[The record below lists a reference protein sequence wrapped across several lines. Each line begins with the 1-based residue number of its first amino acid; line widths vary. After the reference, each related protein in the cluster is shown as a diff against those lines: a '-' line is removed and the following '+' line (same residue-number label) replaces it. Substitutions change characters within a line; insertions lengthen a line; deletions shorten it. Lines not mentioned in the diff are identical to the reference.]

1 MKFILIWG
9 VLVCAYASSYA
20 QIMTIKD
27 QENNRPLEMVLL
39 ESKDLNVSVI
49 TNTKGQAD
57 ISALQG
63 AEQIEVNSIGYK
75 PTIKSYAEL
84 EALNFELMLT
94 GGISLDEIV
103 VSGTRWKQHKREIP
117 SKIIS
122 ISPKEVALQNPQTAA
137 DLLSNTGEVYIQ
149 KSQLGGGSPMIRGF
163 ATNRLLMSVDG
174 VRMNTAI
181 FRSGNIQNIISLDPL
196 AIEHSEVFFGPGSVM
211 YGSDAIGGVMSF
223 QTLTPQFSYTEK
235 PFIGGKSMAR
245 YSSANNER
253 TGHFDVNIGWKKWAS
268 VTSFSY
274 SQFDHLRMGS
284 HGPSEYLK
292 PFYVKRQDNVDVVE
306 TNEDPLVQKPT
317 AYSQMNLM
325 QKVRFSPSK
334 KWDFQYGFHYSTTS
348 NYARYDRLTRVN
360 GQGIPRSAEWN
371 YGPQTWMMN
380 NLSATHT
387 QKNTFYDKLC
397 VRVAHQYF
405 EESRI
410 DRNFNSDERF
420 IRVEKVNAYSAS
432 LDFNKTVG
440 LKHKFIYGL
449 EVVHNDVNSIGKD
462 EDISTGITVDGPSR
476 YPKSTWSSYGAFLN
490 YQFKVSEKVLVQ
502 AGARY
507 NQYVLNADFDTTFY
521 PFPFTSARINNGAF
535 TGSLGAVYTPSDKW
549 TISTHLSSG
558 FRSPNVDDIGK
569 VFDSEP
575 GSVVVPNPNL
585 KAEYAYNAELS
596 ISKII
601 GEHVKVDVTGYYTL
615 LDNALVRRDFQLNG
629 QDSIEYSGTNSKVQ
643 AIQNAATAYVYGI
656 QTGLEVKL
664 PAGFGI
670 ISRFNFQEGREELD
684 DKTTSPLRH
693 AAPWFGVS
701 RLTYTANQLSFDFNI
716 AYSGEVSFLSL
727 SEDSKGSDYLF
738 AKDGQGNPYAPGWY
752 TLNVKAMYQIN
763 EQFSVSA
770 GVENLTDQRYRTY
783 TSGIASAGRN
793 FIIALRANF

>member
-1 MKFILIWG
+1 MKFIHIWCVLICAWG
-9 VLVCAYASSYA
+9 SSYA
-20 QIMTIKD
+20 QIITIKD
-27 QENNRPLEMVLL
+27 QENNRPLEMVSL
-39 ESKDLNVSVI
+39 ESKELNVSVV
-49 TNTKGQAD
+49 TNTKGQVD

-63 AEQIEVNSIGYK
+63 AEKIEINSMGYK
-75 PTIKSYAEL
+75 AIVKSFAEL
-84 EALNFELMLT
+84 ESSNFELMLS
-94 GGISLDEIV
+94 GAISLDEVV

-117 SKIIS
+117 SKITS
-122 ISPKEVALQNPQTAA
+122 VSTKDVALQNPQTTA
-137 DLLSNTGEVYIQ
+137 DLLGNTGEVYIQ

-223 QTLTPQFSYTEK
+223 QTLTPQFSYSDQ
-235 PFIGGKSMAR
+235 PLISGKTLGR

-253 TGHFDVNIGWKKWAS
+253 TGHFDVNVGWKKWAA

-274 SQFDHLRMGS
+274 NQFGDLRMGS

-292 PFYVKRQDNVDVVE
+292 PFYVKRQDNVDIVE
-306 TNEDPLVQKPT
+306 TNDDPLVQKPT

-325 QKVRFSPSK
+325 QKIRFRPNK

-387 QKNTFYDKLC
+387 QKNILYDQLC
-397 VRVAHQYF
+397 IRVAHQYF

-410 DRNFNSDERF
+410 DRNFNSDDRF
-420 IRVEKVNAYSAS
+420 IRIEKVNAYSAS
-432 LDFNKTVG
+432 LDFNKTIG
-440 LKHKFIYGL
+440 LRHKIIYGL
-449 EVVHNDVNSIGKD
+449 EAVHNDVNSIGKD
-462 EDISTGITVDGPSR
+462 EDISTGITQNGPAR
-476 YPKSTWSSYGAFLN
+476 YPQSAWSSYGAFLT
-490 YQFKVSEKVLVQ
+490 YQFKLSEKVLMQ

-507 NQYVLNADFDTTFY
+507 NQYVLKSDFDTSFY

-549 TISTHLSSG
+549 TLSANLSSG
-558 FRSPNVDDIGK
+558 FRSPNVDDVGK

-596 ISKII
+596 VSKII
-601 GEHVKVDVTGYYTL
+601 GEYVKVDVTGYYTL

-629 QDSIEYSGTNSKVQ
+629 QDSIEYSGQRSKVQ

-656 QTGLEVKL
+656 QTGFEVKL
-664 PAGFGI
+664 PAGFGLM
-670 ISRFNFQEGREELD
+670 SRFNFQEGREELD

-693 AAPWFGVS
+693 AAPWFGIS
-701 RLTYTANQLSFDFNI
+701 RLTYTAHQLTLDFNV

-727 SEDSKGSDYLF
+727 SEESKGSAYLF
-738 AKDGQGNPYAPGWY
+738 ARDVHGNPYAPGWY

-763 EQFSVSA
+763 EQFLVSA

-783 TSGIASAGRN
+783 TSGLASAGRN
-793 FIIALRANF
+793 FILSLRANF